1 MLYLLIFVVL
11 LMAEL
16 IYFRIADKCNII
28 DKPNQRSSHSKVVLR
43 GGGVIFLV
51 GTWVWSCLY
60 GFQYPWMLAAVTL
73 AAGISFVDDI
83 HSLPDS
89 LRLVVQFVAMGLMF
103 YQLDILPFGYVVDRA
118 SCIDR
123 MRGSDEHHQFYG
135 WGEWNHGGIFVGGA
149 CSAAVDEPE
158 DPVYGEFVF
167 DCRDLVRSG
176 VLPVQFPSEKPG
188 EMFCRGCRKY
198 RNCFYLIVFYRE
210 IGDTDRRYNMAVFSC
225 CVRGGRLSYDLP
237 SDYAS

>member
-73 AAGISFVDDI
+73 EY
-83 HSLPDS
+83 
-89 LRLVVQFVAMGLMF
+89 RLWM
-103 YQLDILPFGYVVDRA
+103 
-118 SCIDR
+118 
-123 MRGSDEHHQFYG
+123 
-135 WGEWNHGGIFVGGA
+135 IFTV
-149 CSAAVDEPE
+149 
-158 DPVYGEFVF
+158 
-167 DCRDLVRSG
+167 CRTVCALWHNLWRWD
-176 VLPVQFPSEKPG
+176 
-188 EMFCRGCRKY
+188 
-198 RNCFYLIVFYRE
+198 
-210 IGDTDRRYNMAVFSC
+210 
-225 CVRGGRLSYDLP
+225 
-237 SDYAS
+237 